1 MIIIE
6 KIKRNKLLVLVFL
19 IYGCTFIFASDKALK
34 SVNNSVYYLLEMLQ
48 VLPVIFLLTVL
59 IDAWIPKELI
69 TKRLGDKSGFLGN
82 LFSLLLGSLSAGPI
96 YAAFPLSKMLLKK
109 GASITNI
116 VIILSSWAV
125 IKVPMLINEVKFL
138 SFDFMATRWLLTVIA
153 IFTMSYLISLF
164 VKKKDLASNNVKDN
178 SSTLLEINEQYCIGC
193 GICAKISP
201 NYFKMRNNKAQINN
215 ADIKQTDIE
224 IIKSSINKCPAN
236 AIILSLDNK
245 ENKASKIVKIKG

>member
-19 IYGCTFIFASDKALK
+19 IYGGMFIFASDKAIK
-34 SVNNSVYYLLEMLQ
+34 SVSNSVYYLLEMLQ
-48 VLPVIFLLTVL
+48 VLPIIFLLTVL

-96 YAAFPLSKMLLKK
+96 YAAFPLGKMLFKK
-109 GASITNI
+109 GASVTNI

-138 SFDFMATRWLLTVIA
+138 SFNFMVIRWLLTVTA
-153 IFTMSYLISLF
+153 IFIMSYLISLF
-164 VKKKDLASNNVKDN
+164 VKKKDLASNDVRDN

-201 NYFKMRNNKAQINN
+201 KYFKMRNNKAQINN
-215 ADIKQTDIE
+215 VNIKQNDIE
-224 IIKSSINKCPAN
+224 LIKSSMNKCPAN
-236 AIILSLDNK
+236 AIILSMNNK
-245 ENKASKIVKIKG
+245 ENNSLKIES